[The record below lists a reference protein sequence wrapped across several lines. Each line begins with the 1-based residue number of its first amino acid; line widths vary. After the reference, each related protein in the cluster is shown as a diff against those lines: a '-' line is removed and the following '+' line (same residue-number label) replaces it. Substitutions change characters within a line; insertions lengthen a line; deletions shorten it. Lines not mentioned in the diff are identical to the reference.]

1 MAAAL
6 VGNVGLACW
15 AGVAVALVSGLL
27 GNARPARREA
37 EEDTALRS
45 RAAGKKGRGGLWGAA
60 AEGSAEQLA
69 AASALV
75 NANLAIATSD
85 MLAFCVV
92 SSLNGLGLACAFAE
106 RALAYNAA
114 GPAPAPASVAELN
127 LWLGVLLKSMAA
139 ANLLFDL
146 AVARSVQ
153 VTPLHAALDLGE
165 CAALFAAVW
174 VFDGCVAPLESGPLG
189 AAQLERLL
197 ALLVLCVMLAV
208 LLAAMPWVRFATC
221 SEAAQQAQLGKALRT
236 VRAEIARRGKWDV
249 KESEEIEMIP
259 PSTPGKPQ
267 PQEQEQTPPH
277 QHEKQPPQQQ
287 QQQQQQQQPSDKG
300 DAGGAFAEAAATSDK
315 CLTSPS
321 HEAAASRAQVTDA
334 SAKPK
339 PAPHAGTGNQ
349 QQQDLVLGGVLCAAG
364 LALSFVVLRQL
375 KR

>member
-1 MAAAL
+1 MAAVL

-15 AGVAVALVSGLL
+15 VGVAVALVGGLL

-45 RAAGKKGRGGLWGAA
+45 RAAGKKGRGGLWDAA
-60 AEGSAEQLA
+60 AEGRAEQLA
-69 AASALV
+69 AAAALV

-85 MLAFCVV
+85 MFAFCVV
-92 SSLNGLGLACAFAE
+92 SSLSGLGLTCAFAE
-106 RALAYNAA
+106 RALAYNSA

-197 ALLVLCVMLAV
+197 AMLVLCVMLAV

-221 SEAAQQAQLGKALRT
+221 SEAAQEAQLGKALQT
-236 VRAEIARRGKWDV
+236 VRAEIARRGKWDI

-259 PSTPGKPQ
+259 PDTPGKPQ
-267 PQEQEQTPPH
+267 PQQHEQPPQQ
-277 QHEKQPPQQQ
+277 QHEKQPPPPP
-287 QQQQQQQQPSDKG
+287 QQQQQPSDKG
-300 DAGGAFAEAAATSDK
+300 DESRAYAEAAATSDK

-321 HEAAASRAQVTDA
+321 HEAAATRAQVADA

-339 PAPHAGTGNQ
+339 PAPHAGTGKQ
-349 QQQDLVLGGVLCAAG
+349 QQQDLVMGGVLCLAG
-364 LALSFVVLRQL
+364 LALSLVVLRQL